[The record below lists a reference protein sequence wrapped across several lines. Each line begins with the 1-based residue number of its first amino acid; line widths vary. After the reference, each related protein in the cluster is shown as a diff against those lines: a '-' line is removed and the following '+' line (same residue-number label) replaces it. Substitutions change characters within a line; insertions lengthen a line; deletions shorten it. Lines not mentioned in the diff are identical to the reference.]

1 MHRGLVVGATSMLI
15 VKFDP
20 AVRTVTL
27 GNPSVSKD
35 CVLQV
40 TLSFDPRD
48 ESSVSKIWLLAVI
61 AVVFTTTEVAEAAI
75 TTDPAVAEPHTAG
88 LADEEQFVAVE

>member
-1 MHRGLVVGATSMLI
+1 MLI
-15 VKFDP
+15 VKFVP
-20 AVRTVTL
+20 AVRAVTF
-27 GNPSVSKD
+27 GTPRVSND

-40 TLSFDPRD
+40 TPSFVPRL
-48 ESSVSKIWLLAVI
+48 ESSVSKIWLLAVT
-61 AVVFTTTEVAEAAI
+61 AVVSTTTEVAEAAI

>member
-1 MHRGLVVGATSMLI
+1 MLI
-15 VKFDP
+15 VKFVP
-20 AVRTVTL
+20 AARAVTF
-27 GNPSVSKD
+27 GTPRVSND

-40 TLSFDPRD
+40 TPSFVPRL
-48 ESSVSKIWLLAVI
+48 ESSVSKIWLLAVT
-61 AVVFTTTEVAEAAI
+61 AVVSTTTEVAEAAI